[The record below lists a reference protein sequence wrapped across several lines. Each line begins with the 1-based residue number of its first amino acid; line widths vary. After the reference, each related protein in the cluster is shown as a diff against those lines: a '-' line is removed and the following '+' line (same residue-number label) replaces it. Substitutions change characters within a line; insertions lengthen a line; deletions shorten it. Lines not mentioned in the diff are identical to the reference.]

1 MKRKGVRAV
10 LNLNGKWNYRKDPDR
25 KGEEQKLY
33 DPGSSRKDWGEMEI
47 PVNWYNTEVGDY
59 HGVIWFAKD
68 FELPTVAKGRE
79 HTLRFNAVDYIGEV
93 WLNGEYLGRH
103 EGFFA
108 PFEFRVTDFVKS
120 GKNTVI
126 IKVDSPF
133 DETEYK
139 LVAEVRRL
147 SHGGRLIHAVFGPMG
162 DATRDRLISFV
173 LSQRRR
179 KIA

>member
-1 MKRKGVRAV
+1 MKANEVRTV
-10 LNLNGKWNYRKDPDR
+10 LNLDGKWAYRQDPDR

-33 DPGSSRKDWGEMEI
+33 DPNSSRKDWREMMI

-59 HGVIWFAKD
+59 HGVIWFAKE
-68 FELPTVAKGRE
+68 FEMPKEAKSRV
-79 HTLRFNAVDYIGEV
+79 HFLRFNAVDYIGEV

-108 PFEFRVTDFVKS
+108 PFDFRVTNFLKE

-133 DETEYK
+133 DETE
-139 LVAEVRRL
+139 
-147 SHGGRLIHAVFGPMG
+147 
-162 DATRDRLISFV
+162 
-173 LSQRRR
+173 
-179 KIA
+179 